1 MRKIAAALRMPLSQ
15 IVADSE
21 RLAEDPD
28 IIGESESTQEEIDLD
43 SWADRIKTE
52 DSVPSKETVAIR
64 HA

>member
-1 MRKIAAALRMPLSQ
+1 MPLSQ

-43 SWADRIKTE
+43 SWADRIKAE

>member
-1 MRKIAAALRMPLSQ
+1 MPLSQ